1 MINEKM
7 IKKFKNYYEQVKK
20 SVDLREILILLIIL
34 VFGLTPLIW
43 FEDNI
48 IIAGGDHLEH
58 IDTSNLFYYYS
69 YYWNAKFNEG
79 SPNLN
84 ISQVFPYVLFWVIFK
99 KIGLSLV
106 NINRLWL
113 VLTSLLPGLSI
124 YYLVRTLFKNKNNYY
139 ISGLVV
145 SILYMFNL
153 YLVLDPIH
161 EVYRLVQAFL
171 PLILAFWI
179 KGLRAQKFSLKY
191 PIYIAITSIF
201 FTSSYMI
208 PPVVSV
214 IPITLFT
221 YLIFFFFRNKSKIF
235 FGIKFAFTTLIIVIL
250 INLWWMIVYFPN
262 AISIAE
268 TMHKVKGFTALDTG
282 PILEFFRFLGNWGW
296 KLKGYELPYFPY
308 AEYYDRFPLLFL
320 TFFLS
325 VIIFS
330 SILFIKKYKNILY
343 FLFLALLG
351 LFLVKGTH
359 SPFGGIYNF
368 LYHNVPGFWTFREP
382 YTKFTLLNIFSFSIL
397 LGYSVDYIFSYI
409 KNLHFIREKKYLHL
423 IPNIF
428 IILIILTILTISYPM
443 FTGETIWDERDG
455 NRRSW
460 RVKIPA
466 YWIDIQSLFEK
477 NDNESK
483 IFMTPKGGLYNSP
496 FDWENG
502 FSSTY
507 TPAKVLFKNPI
518 LFFDSEPITYANKLI
533 NSIHDNLNTEDI
545 LDFSKILSLLNVKYI
560 LQQNDLDWEFGS
572 EGTLSPEGMKKI
584 LQNQEGLHKKR
595 SFGKLDLYKIDDDFF
610 IPKIYTPNR
619 IIYFQGGIVDIEYL
633 SKISSFNEF
642 NGEIGIFFSEL
653 LDINNIP
660 NMDYV
665 SHIFLKANIQ
675 RNKDDTNWIYK
686 IDVPFKL
693 DYSIYLKN
701 SESFK
706 NHNIDSISMSI
717 NDKDKKIKIR
727 DFEDE
732 KWIFLD
738 NSKLNKGSYKIEF
751 SFLDLAGKKKPPIL
765 LDIAIKAD
773 KESLEKPEV
782 IFKEINPTKYEIE
795 IKDAKHPYF
804 LVLSENFN
812 KNWKIYLN
820 KKSLPENEHYI
831 INGFANSWL
840 IKEKGSYNLIIEYMP
855 QKYMNF
861 GILISSLTLFFSI
874 SFLFYDFIIGKKG
887 NRVSK

>member
-1 MINEKM
+1 MNKG
-7 IKKFKNYYEQVKK
+7 IKIFFAKIK
-20 SVDLREILILLIIL
+20 SSIDIKEILILLII
-34 VFGLTPLIW
+34 FIFCLTPLIW
-43 FEDNI
+43 FKNDL

-58 IDTSNLFYYYS
+58 LDASNLFYYYS
-69 YYWNAKFNEG
+69 FSWNAKFNEG
-79 SPNLN
+79 TPNLN
-84 ISQVFPYVLFWVIFK
+84 ISQIFPYVLFWVVLK
-99 KIGLSLV
+99 GIGISLT
-106 NINRLWL
+106 NIEKLWL
-113 VLTSLLPGLSI
+113 ILLNIIAGFSI
-124 YYLVRTLFKNKNNYY
+124 YYLIKILLKNKDRFY
-139 ISGLVV
+139 IPAIVASF
-145 SILYMFNL
+145 LYIFNI
-153 YLVLDPIH
+153 YLVLDPVH

-179 KGLRAQKFSLKY
+179 KGLEQESFLLKY
-191 PIYIAITSIF
+191 PIYIAIASIF
-201 FTSSYMI
+201 FTSSYII

-235 FGIKFAFTTLIIVIL
+235 FGIKFACVTLIIVIL
-250 INLWWMIVYFPN
+250 SNLWWVVVYFPN
-262 AISIAE
+262 AIQISKGMRE
-268 TMHKVKGFTALDTG
+268 VKPFAALDTG
-282 PILEFFRFLGNWGW
+282 PLLEFFRFLGQWGW
-296 KLKGYELPYFPY
+296 KLNGYELPYFPY
-308 AEYYDRFPLLFL
+308 AEYYDKFPLLFL
-320 TFFLS
+320 SFFLS
-325 VIIFS
+325 LIIFS
-330 SILFIKKYKNILY
+330 SILFLKRYKEISY
-343 FLFLALLG
+343 FIFLSLLG
-351 LFLVKGTH
+351 LFMVKGTH
-359 SPFGGIYNF
+359 APLGEIYEF
-368 LYHNVPGFWTFREP
+368 LYKNIPGFWTFREP
-382 YTKFTLLNIFSFSIL
+382 YTKFTLLNIFSFSVL
-397 LGYSVDYIFSYI
+397 LSYSADGIYNFLGNLKFI
-409 KNLHFIREKKYLHL
+409 KKSKYYYV
-423 IPNIF
+423 IPNIS
-428 IILIILTILTISYPM
+428 IILIILIILSVSFPM
-443 FTGETIWDERDG
+443 FTGENIWDKKDG

-460 RVKIPA
+460 HVKIPD
-466 YWIDIQSLFEK
+466 YWIGIQNWFEK
-477 NDNESK
+477 NDIKGK

-496 FDWENG
+496 FDWEHG

-518 LFFDSEPITYANKLI
+518 LFFDSEPLTYANKLI
-533 NSIHDNLNTEDI
+533 NSIYASFNPKEI
-545 LDFSKILSLLNVKYI
+545 IDFSKILSFLNVKYV
-560 LQQNDLDWEFGS
+560 LQQNDLNWEFGA
-572 EGTLSPEGMKKI
+572 EGTLSPIDMKKI
-584 LQNQEGLHKKR
+584 LQNQESFNEKK
-595 SFGKLDLYKIDDDFF
+595 SFGKLDLYKIDDAFF

-751 SFLDLAGKKKPPIL
+751 SFLDSAGKKKPPIL

-782 IFKEINPTKYEIE
+782 IFKEINSTKYEIE
-795 IKDAKHPYF
+795 IKDAKYPYF
-804 LVLSENFN
+804 LVLCENFN
-812 KNWKIYLN
+812 KNWKLYLN
-820 KKSLPENEHYI
+820 KKSLSENEHYV
-831 INGFANSWL
+831 INGYANSWL
-840 IKEKGSYNLIIEYMP
+840 IKEKGNYNITIEYLP
-855 QKYMNF
+855 QRYMNL

-887 NRVSK
+887 NRVNK

>member
-1 MINEKM
+1 MNKG
-7 IKKFKNYYEQVKK
+7 IKIFFAKIK
-20 SVDLREILILLIIL
+20 SSIDIKEILILLII
-34 VFGLTPLIW
+34 FIFCLTPLIW
-43 FEDNI
+43 FKNDL

-58 IDTSNLFYYYS
+58 LDASNLFYYYS
-69 YYWNAKFNEG
+69 FSWNAKFNEG
-79 SPNLN
+79 TPNLN
-84 ISQVFPYVLFWVIFK
+84 ISQIFPYVLFWVVLK
-99 KIGLSLV
+99 GIGISLT
-106 NINRLWL
+106 NIEKLWL
-113 VLTSLLPGLSI
+113 ILLNIIAGFSI
-124 YYLVRTLFKNKNNYY
+124 YYLIKILLKNKNRFY
-139 ISGLVV
+139 IPAIVASF
-145 SILYMFNL
+145 LYIFNL
-153 YLVLDPIH
+153 YLVLDPVQ

-179 KGLRAQKFSLKY
+179 KGLEQESFLLKY
-191 PIYIAITSIF
+191 PIYIAIASIF
-201 FTSSYMI
+201 FTSSYII

-214 IPITLFT
+214 IPITLFA

-235 FGIKFAFTTLIIVIL
+235 HGIKFAFTTLILIIL
-250 INLWWMIVYFPN
+250 INLWWVVVYFPN
-262 AISIAE
+262 AIQISKGMRE
-268 TMHKVKGFTALDTG
+268 VKPFAALDTG
-282 PILEFFRFLGNWGW
+282 PLLEFFRFLGQWGW

-308 AEYYDRFPLLFL
+308 AEYYDKFPLLFL
-320 TFFLS
+320 SLFLS
-325 VIIFS
+325 LIIFS
-330 SILFIKKYKNILY
+330 SILFLKRYKEISY
-343 FLFLALLG
+343 FVFLSLLG
-351 LFLVKGTH
+351 LFMVKGTH
-359 SPFGGIYNF
+359 APLGEIYEF
-368 LYHNVPGFWTFREP
+368 LYKNVPGFWTFREP
-382 YTKFTLLNIFSFSIL
+382 YTKFTLLNIFSFSVL
-397 LGYSVDYIFSYI
+397 LSYSADGIYNFLGNLKFI
-409 KNLHFIREKKYLHL
+409 KKSKYYYV
-423 IPNIF
+423 IPNIS
-428 IILIILTILTISYPM
+428 IILIILIILSVSFPM
-443 FTGETIWDERDG
+443 FTGENIWDKKDG

-460 RVKIPA
+460 HVKIPD
-466 YWIDIQSLFEK
+466 YWIGIQNWFEK
-477 NDNESK
+477 NDIKGK

-496 FDWENG
+496 FDWEHG

-518 LFFDSEPITYANKLI
+518 LFFDSEPLTYANKLI
-533 NSIHDNLNTEDI
+533 NSIYASFNPKEI
-545 LDFSKILSLLNVKYI
+545 IDFSKILSFLNVKYV
-560 LQQNDLDWEFGS
+560 LQQNDLNWEFGA
-572 EGTLSPEGMKKI
+572 EGTLSPIDMKKI
-584 LQNQEGLHKKR
+584 LQNQESFNEKK
-595 SFGKLDLYKIDDDFF
+595 SFGKLDLYKIDDAFF

-751 SFLDLAGKKKPPIL
+751 SFLDSAGKKKPPIL

-782 IFKEINPTKYEIE
+782 IFKEINSTKYEIE
-795 IKDAKHPYF
+795 IKDAKYPYF
-804 LVLSENFN
+804 LVLCENFN

-820 KKSLPENEHYI
+820 KKSLSENEHYI

-840 IKEKGSYNLIIEYMP
+840 INEKGNYNIIIKYLP

-887 NRVSK
+887 NRVNK

>member
-1 MINEKM
+1 MNKG
-7 IKKFKNYYEQVKK
+7 IKIFFAKIK
-20 SVDLREILILLIIL
+20 SSIDIKEILILLII
-34 VFGLTPLIW
+34 FIFCLTPLIW
-43 FEDNI
+43 FKNDL

-58 IDTSNLFYYYS
+58 LDASNLFYYYS
-69 YYWNAKFNEG
+69 FSWNAKFNEG
-79 SPNLN
+79 TPNLN
-84 ISQVFPYVLFWVIFK
+84 ISQIFPYVLFWVVLK
-99 KIGLSLV
+99 GIGISLA
-106 NINRLWL
+106 NIEKLWL
-113 VLTSLLPGLSI
+113 ILLNIIAGFSI
-124 YYLVRTLFKNKNNYY
+124 YYLIKILLKNKNRFY
-139 ISGLVV
+139 IPAIVASF
-145 SILYMFNL
+145 LYIFNL
-153 YLVLDPIH
+153 YLVLDPVH

-171 PLILAFWI
+171 PLILAFWV
-179 KGLRAQKFSLKY
+179 KGLEQESFLLKY
-191 PIYIAITSIF
+191 PIYIAIASIF
-201 FTSSYMI
+201 FTSSYII

-214 IPITLFT
+214 IPITLFA

-235 FGIKFAFTTLIIVIL
+235 FGIKFAFITLILIIL
-250 INLWWMIVYFPN
+250 INLWWVVVYFPN

-325 VIIFS
+325 MVIFS

-428 IILIILTILTISYPM
+428 IILIILTILAISYPM

-460 RVKIPA
+460 HVKIPD
-466 YWIDIQSLFEK
+466 YWIGIQNWFEK
-477 NDNESK
+477 NDIKGK

-496 FDWENG
+496 FDWEHG

-518 LFFDSEPITYANKLI
+518 LFFDSEPLTYANDLI
-533 NSIHDNLNTEDI
+533 NSIYENLNPKNI
-545 LDFSKILSLLNVKYI
+545 IDFSEILSLLNVKYV
-560 LQQNDLDWEFGS
+560 LQQNDLNWEFGS
-572 EGTLSPEGMKKI
+572 PGTLSPIDMREI
-584 LQNQEGLHKKR
+584 LENQEGFNKKG
-595 SFGKLDLYKIDDDFF
+595 SFGKLDLYEIDDNFF
-610 IPKIYTPNR
+610 IQKIYVPDET
-619 IIYFQGGIVDIEYL
+619 IYFNGGIEDIEYL
-633 SKISSFNEF
+633 AKISYFNEF
-642 NGEIGIFFSEL
+642 DKKSGVFFSGF
-653 LDINNIP
+653 LDDKNIL
-660 NMDYV
+660 NMDYI
-665 SHIFLKANIQ
+665 SHIFLIQDVQ
-675 RNKDDTNWIYK
+675 RNRDDTNWIYK

-751 SFLDLAGKKKPPIL
+751 SFLDSAGKKKPPIL

-795 IKDAKHPYF
+795 IKDAKYPYF
-804 LVLSENFN
+804 LVLCENFN

-820 KKSLPENEHYI
+820 KKSLSENEHYI

-840 IKEKGSYNLIIEYMP
+840 INEKGNYNIIIKYLP

-887 NRVSK
+887 NRVNK

>member
-1 MINEKM
+1 M
-7 IKKFKNYYEQVKK
+7 IKRIKNSFEKINNLLDIK
-20 SVDLREILILLIIL
+20 EILVLVIIL
-34 VFGLTPLIW
+34 IFGLTPLIW
-43 FEDNI
+43 FRDEL

-58 IDTSNLFYYYS
+58 LDASNLFYYYS
-69 YYWNAKFNEG
+69 FSWNAKFNEG
-79 SPNLN
+79 TPNLN
-84 ISQVFPYVLFWVIFK
+84 ISQIFPYVLFWVVLK
-99 KIGLSLV
+99 GIGISLT
-106 NINRLWL
+106 NIEKLWL
-113 VLTSLLPGLSI
+113 ILLNTIAGFSI
-124 YYLVRTLFKNKNNYY
+124 YYLIKILLKNKNRFY
-139 ISGLVV
+139 IPAIVASF
-145 SILYMFNL
+145 LYIFNL
-153 YLVLDPIH
+153 YLVLDPVH

-179 KGLRAQKFSLKY
+179 KGLEQESFLLKY
-191 PIYIAITSIF
+191 PIYIALTSIF
-201 FTSSYMI
+201 FTSSYII

-214 IPITLFT
+214 IPITLFA

-235 FGIKFAFTTLIIVIL
+235 FGIKFAFITLILIIL
-250 INLWWMIVYFPN
+250 INLWWVVVYFPN

-282 PILEFFRFLGNWGW
+282 PILDFFRFLGNWSW
-296 KLKGYELPYFPY
+296 KLQGYELPYFPY

-428 IILIILTILTISYPM
+428 IILIILTILAISYPM

-496 FDWENG
+496 FDWEHG

-518 LFFDSEPITYANKLI
+518 LFFDAEPITYANDLI
-533 NSIHDNLNTEDI
+533 NSIYENFNPKNI
-545 LDFSKILSLLNVKYI
+545 IDFSKILSFLNVKYV
-560 LQQNDLDWEFGS
+560 LQQNDLDWEFGA
-572 EGTLSPEGMKKI
+572 EGTLSPIDMKKI
-584 LQNQEGLHKKR
+584 LQNQEGFNEKK

-727 DFEDE
+727 DFEDD

-738 NSKLNKGSYKIEF
+738 NLMLNKGSIKIEF
-751 SFLDLAGKKKPPIL
+751 SFLDSAGKKKPPIL

-795 IKDAKHPYF
+795 IKDAKYPYF

-812 KNWKIYLN
+812 KDWKIYLN
-820 KKSLPENEHYI
+820 KKSLSANEHYI

-840 IKEKGSYNLIIEYMP
+840 ISEKGSYNLTIEYLP
-855 QKYMNF
+855 QRYMNF
-861 GILISSLTLFFSI
+861 GVLLSFSTLFLSLSYLVYSYI
-874 SFLFYDFIIGKKG
+874 SKK
-887 NRVSK
+887 KK